1 MLNPANK
8 RNNPALALNAGKIL
22 AAQTANRIHKV
33 IQQILK
39 NNNMK
44 KMIYLI
50 LVAAVLI
57 IGAYFCLNCGD
68 ASCGDKCQDKSHNH
82 NKIANTENSESCG
95 GCGNNSC
102 DKSCNSNPGNDSTD
116 LKSLMP
122 SCNLTNDEMIER
134 KKTLQETMVKKIN
147 RTEELENGYD
157 LIFVEPIEY
166 STELLEFIN
175 FERACC
181 SNFSFAL
188 IFEPNNKATHL
199 QMYGSK
205 EIKVELKDGFTALGV
220 LK

>member
-1 MLNPANK
+1 
-8 RNNPALALNAGKIL
+8 
-22 AAQTANRIHKV
+22 
-33 IQQILK
+33 
-39 NNNMK
+39 MK